1 MLCARLESVVT
12 GGDGDEVEDCSAAGA
27 VSSDCDAAFSAD
39 AVSSAVMDNVVA
51 TEVSLNLMSFSS
63 RI

>member
-1 MLCARLESVVT
+1 MT

-39 AVSSAVMDNVVA
+39 AVTSAVMDDAVA
-51 TEVSLNLMSFSS
+51 TEVSLNLTFST

>member
-1 MLCARLESVVT
+1 MT

-27 VSSDCDAAFSAD
+27 VSSDCDAAFSTD
-39 AVSSAVMDNVVA
+39 AVTSAVMDDAVA
-51 TEVSLNLMSFSS
+51 TKVSLNLSFST